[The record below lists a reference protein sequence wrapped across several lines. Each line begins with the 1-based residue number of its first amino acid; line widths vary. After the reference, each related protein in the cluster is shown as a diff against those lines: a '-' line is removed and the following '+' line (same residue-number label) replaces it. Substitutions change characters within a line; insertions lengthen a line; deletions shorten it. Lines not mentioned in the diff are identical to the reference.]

1 VVENTLLWLFETNR
15 NTETKKL
22 TNRNT
27 ETKKLLWLSGLS
39 VVVPFMFIRF
49 DLQLCNSHH
58 RRAQHVYVY

>member
-1 VVENTLLWLFETNR
+1 VVENTLLWLFE
-15 NTETKKL
+15 